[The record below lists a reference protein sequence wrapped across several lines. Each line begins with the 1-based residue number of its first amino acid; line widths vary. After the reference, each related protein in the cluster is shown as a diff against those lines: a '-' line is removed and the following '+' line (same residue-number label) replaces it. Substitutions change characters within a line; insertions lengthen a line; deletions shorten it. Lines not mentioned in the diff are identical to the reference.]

1 MILQMNTGY
10 FCNAHEY
17 KKFKFLYSSIV
28 HENEI
33 KKYLLTCAKVY
44 EYERFQYLDSMV
56 WISFSKKQFPSNPAD
71 LAYFQV

>member
-28 HENEI
+28 HENKI

-56 WISFSKKQFPSNPAD
+56 
-71 LAYFQV
+71 